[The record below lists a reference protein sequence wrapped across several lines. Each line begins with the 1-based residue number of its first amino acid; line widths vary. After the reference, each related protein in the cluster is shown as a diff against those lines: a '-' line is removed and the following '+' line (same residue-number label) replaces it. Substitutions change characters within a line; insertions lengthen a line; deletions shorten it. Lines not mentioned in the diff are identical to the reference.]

1 MLGLYENFPQT
12 IHLLENYGSILSRQK
27 LQQKLVTVIQELNGR
42 ARSFEE
48 IGNPAVPNCSVI
60 FMFGI
65 ADTDGF
71 KFLNDTQAQRLHEAI
86 FSGKLQSIDW
96 FCAIRYYKNTQ
107 PKRTPLKFD
116 YYVLRIAFN
125 EKNAIQFQV
134 SHERG
139 PRYISP
145 KDFVSFIVGI
155 LNGKSKRKILQLK
168 SDD

>member
-1 MLGLYENFPQT
+1 MLGQYENFPET
-12 IHLLENYGSILSRQK
+12 IHLSETYASTLSRQK
-27 LQQKLVTVIQELNGR
+27 LQQKLVYVFQELNGR
-42 ARSFEE
+42 AFSFEE

-71 KFLNDTQAQRLHEAI
+71 KFLNEAQTQRLHEAI
-86 FSGKLQSIDW
+86 SSGSLHAMDW
-96 FCAIRYYKNTQ
+96 FCGIRYYKNTQ

-116 YYVLRIAFN
+116 YYVLRITFT
-125 EKNAIQFQV
+125 ERDTMQFQV

-145 KDFVSFIVGI
+145 EEFVSFIVDT
-155 LNGKSKRKILQLK
+155 LNSKSRRKTLQRK
-168 SDD
+168 NED

>member
-1 MLGLYENFPQT
+1 MLGLYENFPVT
-12 IHLLENYGSILSRQK
+12 IHLSETYASTLSRQK
-27 LQQKLVTVIQELNGR
+27 LQQKLVDVFLEINGR
-42 ARSFEE
+42 ALSFEE

-71 KFLNDTQAQRLHEAI
+71 KFLNEAQAQRLHEAI
-86 FSGKLQSIDW
+86 SSRSLHAMDW

-116 YYVLRIAFN
+116 YYVLRIAFT
-125 EKNAIQFQV
+125 ERDTVQFQV

-145 KDFVSFIVGI
+145 EEFVSLIVRT
-155 LNGKSKRKILQLK
+155 LNSKSKRKTLQ
-168 SDD
+168 SRS

>member
-1 MLGLYENFPQT
+1 MLGLYENFPET
-12 IHLLENYGSILSRQK
+12 IHLSETYASSLSRQR
-27 LQQKLVTVIQELNGR
+27 LQQKIVQVFQEVNGKTF
-42 ARSFEE
+42 SFEE
-48 IGNPAVPNCSVI
+48 TGSPAMSNCSVI

-71 KFLNDTQAQRLHEAI
+71 KFLNEAQAQRLHDAI
-86 FSGKLQSIDW
+86 SSGALRTIDW

-116 YYVLRIAFN
+116 YYVLRLAFT
-125 EKNAIQFQV
+125 ERDKMQFQV

-145 KDFVSFIVGI
+145 QDFVSFIVRTS
-155 LNGKSKRKILQLK
+155 NSKSKRKTLQRRGE
-168 SDD
+168 D

>member
-1 MLGLYENFPQT
+1 MLGLYENFPEI
-12 IHLLENYGSILSRQK
+12 IHLSETYASTLPRQK
-27 LQQKLVTVIQELNGR
+27 LQQKLVYVIQELNGR
-42 ARSFEE
+42 PFSFEE

-71 KFLNDTQAQRLHEAI
+71 KFLNDEHAKR
-86 FSGKLQSIDW
+86 LQSAVTSRSLDTLDW

-116 YYVLRIAFN
+116 YYVLRIAFI
-125 EKNAIQFQV
+125 ERDTMQVQV

-145 KDFVSFIVGI
+145 EDFVSFIVRT
-155 LNGKSKRKILQLK
+155 LNGKSKRKTLQRK
-168 SDD
+168 SED

>member
-1 MLGLYENFPQT
+1 MLGLYENFPET
-12 IHLLENYGSILSRQK
+12 VHLSETYASPLHRQS
-27 LQQKLVTVIQELNGR
+27 LQQRLAQVFQEINGKTL
-42 ARSFEE
+42 SFEE
-48 IGNPAVPNCSVI
+48 TGGPAVHNSSVI

-71 KFLNDTQAQRLHEAI
+71 KFLNETQAQRLNDAI
-86 FSGKLQSIDW
+86 SSGALRTMDW

-116 YYVLRIAFN
+116 YYVLRLAFT
-125 EKNAIQFQV
+125 ERDKVQFQV

-145 KDFVSFIVGI
+145 QDFVSFVVRT
-155 LNGKSKRKILQLK
+155 LNGKSKRKVLQYRGEG
-168 SDD
+168 